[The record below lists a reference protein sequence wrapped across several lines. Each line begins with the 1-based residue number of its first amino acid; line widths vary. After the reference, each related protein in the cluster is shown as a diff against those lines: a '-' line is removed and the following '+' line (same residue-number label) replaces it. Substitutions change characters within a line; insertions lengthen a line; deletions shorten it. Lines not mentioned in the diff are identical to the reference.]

1 MNYLQMF
8 QNNSMGKEQSSTNGV
23 RLGYPYG
30 KIMISDLFLT
40 KHLKVNYRPK
50 CKTYSYK
57 RLDEI
62 IRIHFTILVSQ
73 AKNLSLGKLNLL

>member
-1 MNYLQMF
+1 
-8 QNNSMGKEQSSTNGV
+8 MGKEQSSTNGV

-30 KIMISDLFLT
+30 KSMISDLFLT

-57 RLDEI
+57 LQMK
-62 IRIHFTILVSQ
+62 S
-73 AKNLSLGKLNLL
+73 

>member
-1 MNYLQMF
+1 MF

-57 RLDEI
+57 LQMK
-62 IRIHFTILVSQ
+62 S
-73 AKNLSLGKLNLL
+73 